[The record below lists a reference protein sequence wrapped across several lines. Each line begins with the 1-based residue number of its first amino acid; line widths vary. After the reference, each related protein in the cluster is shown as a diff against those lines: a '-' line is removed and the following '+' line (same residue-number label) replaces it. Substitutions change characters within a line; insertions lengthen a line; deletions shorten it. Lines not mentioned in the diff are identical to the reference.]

1 MKLMNEDLIDI
12 GRVPKEQRVDAVLN
26 KEKISRYTRGN
37 DGERPY
43 GYTLAYNFK
52 NPYPNG
58 KPSLP
63 IRVLNILKNGSLYS
77 RNELNTI
84 LGVPSRYFSNL
95 YNDMFY
101 FGFIDRVKD
110 PETGAPKY
118 KITDSG
124 LKYLRNAK

>member
-1 MKLMNEDLIDI
+1 MRLLNEDSIDI

-58 KPSLP
+58 KP
-63 IRVLNILKNGSLYS
+63 LYS

-95 YNDMFY
+95 YSDMFY

-118 KITDSG
+118 KITNSG
-124 LKYLRNAK
+124 LKYLKNAK